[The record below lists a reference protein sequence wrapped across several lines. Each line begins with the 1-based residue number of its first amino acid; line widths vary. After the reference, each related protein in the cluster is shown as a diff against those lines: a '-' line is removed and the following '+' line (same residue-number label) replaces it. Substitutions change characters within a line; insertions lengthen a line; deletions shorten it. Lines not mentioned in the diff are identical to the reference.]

1 MYKVAILRDHKP
13 ESSEKW
19 ELACKK
25 ANIDY
30 LPIDM
35 MRNDWLKKVR
45 DFNPDF
51 CVSRPIGDSLQ
62 NKFIFDEKLY
72 VLTKSMNIPV
82 YPGYEE
88 TVIYENKSALHW
100 FLKANGIESPNT
112 FVSSDQNESERF
124 VEYCSYP
131 LVAKTL
137 MGAAGS
143 GVKILDTPADAQR
156 YIQKS
161 FTTGIKRRFGPN
173 RKTGSPKSW
182 MVKAINSPSYFFK
195 KLKQYKNRTQDVQKY
210 VVLFQEFIP
219 HDFEWRIVKIGDS
232 YFGYK
237 KLKVDRM
244 ASGAK
249 QFEYGEVPK
258 ELLQFTH
265 DLCKKF
271 YFNFMAVDLFYNEK
285 IYVNELQTIFG
296 HKSEAICKVD
306 GKPGRY
312 KFVNGNWH
320 FEEGLFNTNESYD
333 LRLETAIQLY
343 NKKIR

>member
-1 MYKVAILRDHKP
+1 MYRVAILRDHKP

-25 ANIDY
+25 ANIEY
-30 LPIDM
+30 LLINM
-35 MRNDWLKKVR
+35 MRNDWLEKIR
-45 DFNPDF
+45 DFKPDF
-51 CVSRPIGDSLQ
+51 CVSRPVGDSLQ

-88 TVIYENKSALHW
+88 TVVYENKSALHW
-100 FLKANGIESPNT
+100 FLTSNGIASPNT
-112 FVSSDQNESERF
+112 FVSSDRNESERF
-124 VEYCSYP
+124 IENSSYP
-131 LVAKTL
+131 VVAKTL

-143 GVKILDTPADAQR
+143 GVKILETQKDAQR
-156 YIQKS
+156 YIQNA

-182 MVKAINSPSYFFK
+182 MVKAINSPGYFFK
-195 KLKQYKNRTQDVQKY
+195 KLKEYKNRSEDVQKNI
-210 VVLFQEFIP
+210 VLLQEYIP
-219 HDFEWRIVKIGDS
+219 HDFEWRIVKIGES

-237 KLKVDRM
+237 KLKIGSL
-244 ASGAK
+244 ASGSK
-249 QFEYGEVPK
+249 QFEYGQVPE

-271 YFNFMAVDLFYNEK
+271 HFNFMAVDLFYSEK
-285 IYVNELQTIFG
+285 IYLNELQTIFG

-312 KFVNGNWH
+312 RMDDGKWQ
-320 FEEGLFNTNESYD
+320 FEEGMFNSNESYD
-333 LRLETAIQLY
+333 LRLETAL
-343 NKKIR
+343 NLFNSSR